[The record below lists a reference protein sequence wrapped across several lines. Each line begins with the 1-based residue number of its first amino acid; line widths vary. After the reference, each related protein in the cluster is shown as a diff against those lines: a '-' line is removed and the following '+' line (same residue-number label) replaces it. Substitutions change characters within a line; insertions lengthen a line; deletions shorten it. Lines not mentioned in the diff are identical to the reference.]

1 MKNKNNINS
10 HQSETLQDSATPT
23 SINYANNKISN
34 EISNEV
40 IVQSI
45 HTGASVLKDKGI
57 DCPDLT
63 PMNTVH
69 ERAKFRGK
77 SGIYLW
83 TSHKT
88 GEQYVGQAVKLPERT
103 NDYTQPAYIAD
114 RKYNKIVRT
123 IFNEG
128 RSNFDL
134 TVLEV
139 CPNKNADI
147 LTKRE
152 QYWMDTLKPQL
163 NTSKFAESSIG
174 VVHTDRTKAII
185 SAKAMGHIVSQ
196 ETRLKISQSTT
207 GPLNKNFGIPI
218 SDAAKANLRKFILE
232 RIAKEGLFNPGLPVV
247 LADIRTGVSLEFD
260 SIRAASRFSGITV
273 SRLLG
278 QNNCVVQTPNADY
291 LLTIDRTNT
300 SMNAKN
306 KSLKHCINGPI
317 EDKGFILIPVPNPSG
332 SNNLFAFEELPFS
345 TGYMAGKFLGCTKGY
360 LEKNLGRTIDTGKGK
375 FKI

>member
-40 IVQSI
+40 IVKFI
-45 HTGASVLKDKGI
+45 NTGASVLKDKGLY
-57 DCPDLT
+57 CPGLT
-63 PMNTVH
+63 PMNTVQ

-134 TVLEV
+134 SVLEV
-139 CPNKNADI
+139 CPNKNADV

-152 QYWMDTLKPQL
+152 QYWMDTLEPQL
-163 NTSKFAESSIG
+163 NTSKFAESSVG
-174 VVHTDRTKAII
+174 VVHTDRAKAIM
-185 SAKAMGHIVSQ
+185 SAKATGRIVSP
-196 ETRLKISQSTT
+196 ETRLKMSESRI
-207 GPLNKNFGIPI
+207 GPLNPNFG
-218 SDAAKANLRKFILE
+218 RKFDE
-232 RIAKEGLFNPGLPVV
+232 KFKEARRINLAKLVAEKGAINPGLPVI
-247 LADIRTGVSLEFD
+247 LANIRTDLLLEFN
-260 SIRAASRFSGITV
+260 SIRAASRFLGITLK
-273 SRLLG
+273 RLLV

-300 SMNAKN
+300 SINAKN
-306 KSLKHCINGPI
+306 KSLNSVVNELVPGKSV
-317 EDKGFILIPVPNPSG
+317 ILIPVENY
-332 SNNLFAFEELPFS
+332 NFLFSELPFAS
-345 TGYMAGKFLGCTKGY
+345 TYMADRFLGCKRGELFKLNGKIYNSSNGKFLIK
-360 LEKNLGRTIDTGKGK
+360 LV
-375 FKI
+375 